1 MGLQA
6 KMDEVIAALKNKKF
20 LALIF
25 VWGWVLGPALGLLI
39 AWLLPL
45 AESYVIG
52 MCSSHCWWKELKET

>member
-25 VWGWVLGPALGLLI
+25 VWGWVLGPALGLL
-39 AWLLPL
+39 
-45 AESYVIG
+45 S
-52 MCSSHCWWKELKET
+52 SSHCWWKELKET